1 MLKKEA
7 GFANKEQGW
16 TAGLLHG
23 EEEFRKLHVGEREAT
38 KPVLNRRRQLTN
50 TNNSQGVQK
59 TIKNIARMNMG
70 TTVPRKAIV
79 TEWHTKKGSWLC
91 QKRARLNSWSVAG
104 RIGVVVCQT
113 ANCNSD
119 LENNCEKW
127 VGKITKISVMKWKR
141 NQPHT
146 KNRESK
152 IKDKEG

>member
-1 MLKKEA
+1 MNKQNGEAPPPRADLTKKSKA
-7 GFANKEQGW
+7 EQLVFCMEKRSSGNF
-16 TAGLLHG
+16 TL
-23 EEEFRKLHVGEREAT
+23 GEREAT

-119 LENNCEKW
+119 LENNCEK
-127 VGKITKISVMKWKR
+127 
-141 NQPHT
+141 
-146 KNRESK
+146 
-152 IKDKEG
+152 